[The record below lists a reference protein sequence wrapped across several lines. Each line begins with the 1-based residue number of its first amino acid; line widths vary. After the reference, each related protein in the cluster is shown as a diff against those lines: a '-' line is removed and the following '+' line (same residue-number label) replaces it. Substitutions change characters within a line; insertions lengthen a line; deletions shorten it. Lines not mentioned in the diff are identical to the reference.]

1 MAQLIIPLK
10 QGDSFDRLLTIP
22 ASFEDGFFVGWGV
35 SSQLVDPATGAVI
48 DSLDTEWADPVT
60 TRTLRIFK
68 IDTTAWPQG
77 SAEFDVQFTR
87 DSDNYVV
94 STTTAKLKITKDV
107 TAPATP

>member
-22 ASFEDGFFVGWGV
+22 VGFEDGFFVGWGV
-35 SSQLVDPATGAVI
+35 SSQLIDSDGAVLDRI
-48 DSLDTEWADPVT
+48 DTEWADPLT
-60 TRTLRIFK
+60 TRTLRLFK

-77 SAEFDVQFTR
+77 SAIFDVQFTR
-87 DSDNYVV
+87 ASDGYVV